1 VIRIKEE
8 VESKIQSNVNEDEI
22 KTMQEELSG
31 LIKQYEKL
39 VSDKI
44 LIFNDM
50 ITNLKEISRNND
62 NIVKS
67 EEEVS
72 RLKNNVE
79 IVQRDIY

>member
-1 VIRIKEE
+1 MIRIKEE

>member
-79 IVQRDIY
+79 IV